1 MRSEHQVSQRPPE
14 APEIDKGGALLFQ
27 LVERLGACPNVGSIY
42 RTAAKIFSEVFAPF
56 DVYGI
61 IATDPTE
68 VSWRAMAIENP
79 RAASWGG
86 LGIHQLDS
94 ESDTDSLVLKHGR
107 SLSQKM
113 IQFPELNEVLRQK
126 APLVVLQKS
135 EAPVAVTAFSE
146 CCGLDIQSLIGV
158 WWSRPRGGRGWMF
171 LACREPREFDEEF
184 CRLFH
189 SAVKVSARMAWYPGL
204 VQNVLKQEQVNHMM
218 RRHIVHDLKT
228 PLTVVKG
235 CAQTILEHW
244 DSMSDEVKIELLGS
258 VVENSER
265 LLHDL
270 KDLLEPLDAVW
281 TPTLE
286 SFDLSLTLEHIRRQ
300 EEFTER
306 SKGHRIHLIGTDAP
320 VMMKA
325 DRRKMRRV
333 LENLVSNAVKYSP
346 VETADD
352 TKNVWIKVWQDGD
365 DKVCVS
371 VKDEGLGMDDVHLA
385 RVLNRGGRAVD
396 PSTGIEGSGLGL
408 DSVKRIIEAHQG
420 TLRAESRL
428 GKGSTFWVCLP
439 KDGPK
444 AEAL

>member
-1 MRSEHQVSQRPPE
+1 MPDRLPE
-14 APEIDKGGALLFQ
+14 ALDIDKGGDLLFN
-27 LVERLGACPNVGSIY
+27 LVEQLGTCPNVGSIY

-61 IATDPTE
+61 IASDPTE
-68 VSWRAMAIENP
+68 IAWRALAIENP

-94 ESDTDSLVLKHGR
+94 DSDTDSLALRHGR

-113 IQFPELNEVLRQK
+113 IEVPELNAVLRQD
-126 APLVVLQKS
+126 APMVVLQRAEHPATVK
-135 EAPVAVTAFSE
+135 AFSE
-146 CCGLDIQSLIGV
+146 CCGLEIESLIGV

-171 LACREPREFDEEF
+171 LASREPRGFDEEF
-184 CRLFH
+184 RKLFLA
-189 SAVKVSARMAWYPGL
+189 AVKVSARMAWYPGL
-204 VQNVLKQEQVNHMM
+204 VQNVLKQEQMNHSM

-228 PLTVVKG
+228 PMTVVKG

-244 DSMSDEVKIELLGS
+244 DSMPDEVKIELLGS

-281 TPTLE
+281 TPSLE
-286 SFDLSLTLEHIRRQ
+286 QFDLSLTLEHIRRQ
-300 EEFTER
+300 EAFTER
-306 SKGHRIHLIGTDAP
+306 SKGHRIHLIGTDEP
-320 VMMKA
+320 MLIRA
-325 DRRKMRRV
+325 DRRKIRRV

-346 VETADD
+346 VESVNEA
-352 TKNVWIKVWQDGD
+352 KNVWIKIWHNDEG
-365 DKVCVS
+365 KVCVS
-371 VKDEGLGMDDVHLA
+371 VKDEGLGMDDVHLT

-396 PSTGIEGSGLGL
+396 PNTGIEGSGLGL
-408 DSVKRIIEAHQG
+408 ESVKRIIEAHQG
-420 TLRAESRL
+420 TLKAESRL

-439 KDGPK
+439 KDGPRG
-444 AEAL
+444 ETL

>member
-1 MRSEHQVSQRPPE
+1 M
-14 APEIDKGGALLFQ
+14 L
-27 LVERLGACPNVGSIY
+27 
-42 RTAAKIFSEVFAPF
+42 
-56 DVYGI
+56 
-61 IATDPTE
+61 
-68 VSWRAMAIENP
+68 
-79 RAASWGG
+79 AS
-86 LGIHQLDS
+86 
-94 ESDTDSLVLKHGR
+94 
-107 SLSQKM
+107 
-113 IQFPELNEVLRQK
+113 
-126 APLVVLQKS
+126 
-135 EAPVAVTAFSE
+135 
-146 CCGLDIQSLIGV
+146 
-158 WWSRPRGGRGWMF
+158 
-171 LACREPREFDEEF
+171 
-184 CRLFH
+184 
-189 SAVKVSARMAWYPGL
+189 VSARMAWYPGL

-244 DSMSDEVKIELLGS
+244 ESMSDEVKIELLGS

-286 SFDLSLTLEHIRRQ
+286 SFDLSLILEHIRRQ

-320 VMMKA
+320 VMIKA

-352 TKNVWIKVWQDGD
+352 SKNVWIKVWQDGD

-371 VKDEGLGMDDVHLA
+371 VKDEGLGMDDVHLT